1 MKTMIAAAGLALAL
15 LGASA
20 ATAGTL
26 EPISMEAYQA
36 AAASGKPL
44 IFYVKADWCP
54 VCAKEGPVI
63 QSLMQD
69 PAFKDYKVLVVDFDK
84 NKQALQMLHVDR
96 QSTII
101 VNRGD
106 KEIARA
112 TGLTDPAAIRAL
124 IAKAG

>member
-1 MKTMIAAAGLALAL
+1 MKTTMAAASFALAL

-20 ATAGTL
+20 AAAGTL
-26 EPISMEAYQA
+26 EPVSMEAYQA

-44 IFYVKADWCP
+44 ILYVKADWCP

-63 QSLMQD
+63 ESLMQE
-69 PAFKDYKVLVVDFDK
+69 PAFEDYKVLVVDFDK
-84 NKQALQMLHVDR
+84 NKPALQMLHVDR

-112 TGLTDPAAIRAL
+112 TGLTDPTAIRAL
-124 IAKAG
+124 IAKGG